1 MDKHPGKVFY
11 RLTRIFPGDQLPGG
25 RTPAA
30 KVYANPLES
39 VELSEPVRDGGPA
52 VWRVLSRVAPTTPKV
67 GSSITLAELSQALAP
82 LAVRRG
88 GRGYPSAGG
97 AYPLEVYLAV
107 QHLQG
112 TFQGIYHYAAKQHQL
127 EQLSGRFDSKSWRL
141 ALMDLEAG
149 EVLAALVVFSAVPA
163 RYEAVV
169 GLRGVRYS
177 VVGGG
182 DAGGEVLVAATA
194 LGLQAYPAATFYD
207 EEVRK
212 LLSLPDSEHPVV
224 VLLLG
229 R

>member
-1 MDKHPGKVFY
+1 MDKHPGKAFY

-25 RTPAA
+25 RAPAA

-39 VELSEPVRDGGPA
+39 VELAEPVREGGPA
-52 VWRVLSRVAPTTPKV
+52 VWRVLSRLAPTTPKV
-67 GSSITLAELSQALAP
+67 GSSITLAELSQVLAP

-107 QHLQG
+107 QRLQD

-127 EQLSGRFDSKSWRL
+127 EQLSGQFNGKSWRS
-141 ALMDLEAG
+141 ALMGLEAV
-149 EVLAALVVFSAVPA
+149 ETSAALVVFNTVPE
-163 RYEAVV
+163 RSEAVF
-169 GLRGVRYS
+169 GLRGFRYALLE
-177 VVGGG
+177 VGY
-182 DAGGEVLVAATA
+182 AVGEVMVAATA

-207 EEVRK
+207 EAVSK
-212 LLSLPDSEHPVV
+212 LLSLPDTEHPVV

>member
-1 MDKHPGKVFY
+1 MDKHPSKVFY
-11 RLTRIFPGDQLPGG
+11 RLTRIFPGDELPG
-25 RTPAA
+25 RRAPAA

-39 VELSEPVRDGGPA
+39 VELSEPAHEGGPA

-67 GSSITLAELSQALAP
+67 GSSITQAELSQVLAP

-107 QHLQG
+107 QRLQD

-127 EQLSGRFDSKSWRL
+127 EQLSGRFDPKSWRA
-141 ALMDLEAG
+141 ALMDIEAV
-149 EVLAALVVFSAVPA
+149 EASAALVVFSAVPE
-163 RYEAVV
+163 RSEAVF
-169 GLRGVRYS
+169 GLRGFRYALLE
-177 VVGGG
+177 VGY
-182 DAGGEVLVAATA
+182 AVGEVMLVATA

-207 EEVRK
+207 EDVRK
-212 LLSLPDSEHPVV
+212 LLSLPENEYPAV

>member
-1 MDKHPGKVFY
+1 MDKHPGKIFY

-39 VELSEPVRDGGPA
+39 VELAEPARDGGPA

-67 GSSITLAELSQALAP
+67 GSSMTQAELSQVLAP

-107 QHLQG
+107 QHLQD
-112 TFQGIYHYAAKQHQL
+112 TFRGIYHYAAKQHQL
-127 EQLSGRFDSKSWRL
+127 EQLSGRFDPQGWKS
-141 ALMDLEAG
+141 ALMDLEAV
-149 EVLAALVVFSAVPA
+149 EASAALVVFSAVPE
-163 RYEAVV
+163 RSEAVF
-169 GLRGVRYS
+169 GLRGFRYALLE
-177 VVGGG
+177 VGY
-182 DAGGEVLVAATA
+182 AVGEVMVAATA
-194 LGLQAYPAATFYD
+194 LGLQAYPAETFYD

-212 LLSLPDSEHPVV
+212 LLALPETEYPVV

>member
-11 RLTRIFPGDQLPGG
+11 RLTRLFPGDALPMG
-25 RTPAA
+25 RAPAA

-52 VWRVLSRVAPTTPKV
+52 VWRVLARVAAAAPKV
-67 GSSITLAELSQALAP
+67 GASLTQAEISQVLAP
-82 LAVRRG
+82 LAVRRD

-107 QHLQG
+107 QRLQD
-112 TFQGIYHYAAKQHQL
+112 TFPGIYHYAAKQHQL
-127 EQLSGRFDSKSWRL
+127 EQLSAQFELARWKA
-141 ALMDLEAG
+141 ALMDMEAV
-149 EVLAALVVFSAVPA
+149 EASAALVVFSAVPE
-163 RYEAVV
+163 RSEAVF
-169 GLRGVRYS
+169 GLRGFRYALLE
-177 VVGGG
+177 VGY
-182 DAGGEVLVAATA
+182 AVGEVLVAATA

-207 EEVRK
+207 EEVRQ
-212 LLSLPDSEHPVV
+212 LLALPEGEHPVV